1 VSAGR
6 AVRAQNGRVIVDCAL
21 YRYGQRVEET
31 RNLVKIAAAARKDD
45 DAFVWMGLYEP
56 SETDLEGVARLFGLH
71 GLAVQDAVRAH
82 QRPKIDVYDDSLFVV
97 LRTLS
102 YIDATS
108 DVETGEIAMFV
119 GQDMAITVRHG
130 EGSELASVRHRMEQH
145 PEVLKHGPAAV
156 LYAVSD
162 AVVDTYTS
170 VANELQTDVDELE
183 RSVFSPRRTDDFER
197 VYKLKREL
205 QEFRRAVVPL
215 VEPLTEL
222 AENDVVTI
230 PADARPF
237 FRDVLDHL
245 LRVQEQVESL
255 EGLLAGILQAH
266 VAQVGL
272 RQNEDMRKISAWVAI
287 LAVPTMIAGI
297 YGMNFDNM
305 PELHW
310 KYGYGLAIGA
320 MGVICFGLY
329 RAFKRSGWL

>member
-1 VSAGR
+1 
-6 AVRAQNGRVIVDCAL
+6 
-21 YRYGQRVEET
+21 
-31 RNLVKIAAAARKDD
+31 
-45 DAFVWMGLYEP
+45 MGLFEP

-71 GLAVQDAVRAH
+71 PLAVEDAIRAH
-82 QRPKIDVYDDSLFVV
+82 QRPKIDVYEDSLFVV
-97 LRTLS
+97 LRTLT
-102 YIDATS
+102 YIEKTS

-119 GQDMAITVRHG
+119 GRDMAITVRHG
-130 EGSELASVRHRMEQH
+130 EGSELASVRHRMEAH
-145 PEVLKHGPAAV
+145 PEILRHGPAAV

-162 AVVDTYTS
+162 EVVDTYTS
-170 VANELQTDVDELE
+170 VADELQTDVDELE

-215 VEPLTEL
+215 VQPMTML
-222 AENDVVTI
+222 AHHRVAAV
-230 PADARPF
+230 PAEAQPF

-310 KYGYGLAIGA
+310 RFGYALAIGA
-320 MGVICFGLY
+320 MAVICTTLY